1 MTRPPHLLTAS
12 QAAAVAGVSKRRLLA
27 LIAEGRVLGAK
38 LYGRQ
43 YLLTQGWSVIPGN
56 SGPPLSPSV
65 PRESPRR

>member
-12 QAAAVAGVSKRRLLA
+12 QAAAASGVSKRRLLA
-27 LIAEGRVLGAK
+27 LIVEGRVLGAK